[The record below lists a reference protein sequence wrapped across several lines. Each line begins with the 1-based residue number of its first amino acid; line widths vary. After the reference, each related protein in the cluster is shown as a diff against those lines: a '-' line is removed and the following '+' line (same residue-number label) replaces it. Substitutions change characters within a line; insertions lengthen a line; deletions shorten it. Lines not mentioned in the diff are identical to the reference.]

1 MVDFNSVKTIAV
13 VGVSNKP
20 NRDSN
25 MVAKYLMDAGFEVI
39 PVNPRIEEFLGI
51 KAYPDLLSIPADIKI
66 DVVNIFRK
74 SSEVMPVI
82 EEAIKIDAKCV
93 WMQLGIVNEEA
104 AEAARKAG
112 LEVVMDQC
120 IKVVH
125 ACKK

>member
-1 MVDFNSVKTIAV
+1 MDLSNIKTIAV

-20 NRDSN
+20 SRDSH

-39 PVNPRIEEFLGI
+39 PVNPKLEEFLGI
-51 KAYPDLLSIPADIKI
+51 KAYPDLLSIPAEKKVDI
-66 DVVNIFRK
+66 VNIFRK

-82 EEAIKIDAKCV
+82 EKAIKIDAKSI

-104 AEAARKAG
+104 ADVAKKAG

-120 IKVVH
+120 IKIAH
-125 ACKK
+125 GCQK